1 MDQNYIGGAA
11 VHDWQQLSELTRNKK
26 ISVERVRI
34 IESGISIDGNFELPP
49 LAQLHM
55 EDQIFVAAF
64 VKSHGSIKD
73 MEELYGVSYPSI
85 KNRLNRISKA
95 FDFIDL
101 TPADAAGDI
110 LEDLEKGN
118 ITFDQAIKALKE

>member
-1 MDQNYIGGAA
+1 M
-11 VHDWQQLSELTRNKK
+11 HEWQQITDLTQNKE
-26 ISVERVRI
+26 ITIERVKI
-34 IESGISIDGNFELPP
+34 IESGITIDGNFELPP
-49 LAQLHM
+49 LARLSM

-73 MEELYGVSYPSI
+73 MEELYDVSYPSI

-101 TPADAAGDI
+101 TPADPTSDI
-110 LEDLEKGN
+110 LEDLDKGN
-118 ITFDQAIKALKE
+118 ISFDEAMKALKK

>member
-1 MDQNYIGGAA
+1 M
-11 VHDWQQLSELTRNKK
+11 HDWQQLTDLTQNNE
-26 ISVERVRI
+26 ISIERVKI
-34 IESGISIDGNFELPP
+34 LESGIAIDGSFELPP
-49 LAQLHM
+49 LAQLNM

-95 FDFIDL
+95 FDFIDI
-101 TPADAAGDI
+101 TPNDPIGDI
-110 LEDLEKGN
+110 LDDLDKGN
-118 ITFDQAIKALKE
+118 ISFDQAMKALKK

>member
-1 MDQNYIGGAA
+1 M
-11 VHDWQQLSELTRNKK
+11 HDWQQLTDLTQNKE
-26 ISVERVRI
+26 ISIERVKI
-34 IESGISIDGNFELPP
+34 IESGITIDGSFELPP
-49 LAQLHM
+49 LAQLNM

-95 FDFIDL
+95 FDFIDI
-101 TPADAAGDI
+101 TPDDPTGDI
-110 LEDLEKGN
+110 LDDLDKGN
-118 ITFDQAIKALKE
+118 ISFDQAMKALKK

>member
-1 MDQNYIGGAA
+1 M
-11 VHDWQQLSELTRNKK
+11 HDWQQLTDLTQNKE
-26 ISVERVRI
+26 ISIERVKI
-34 IESGISIDGNFELPP
+34 IESGIAIDGSFELPP
-49 LAQLHM
+49 LAQLSM

-95 FDFIDL
+95 YDFIDI
-101 TPADAAGDI
+101 TPADPTDDI
-110 LEDLEKGN
+110 LDDLDKGN
-118 ITFDQAIKALKE
+118 ISFDQAMKALNK

>member
-1 MDQNYIGGAA
+1 MQ
-11 VHDWQQLSELTRNKK
+11 DWQQLTDLTQNKE
-26 ISVERVRI
+26 ITIERIKVV
-34 IESGISIDGNFELPP
+34 ESGISIEGNFELPP
-49 LAQLHM
+49 LARLNM

-85 KNRLNRISKA
+85 KNRLNRISKT

-101 TPADAAGDI
+101 TPANPAGVI
-110 LEDLEKGN
+110 LEDLDKGN
-118 ITFDQAIKALKE
+118 ISFDQAMEALKK

>member
-1 MDQNYIGGAA
+1 M
-11 VHDWQQLSELTRNKK
+11 HDWQQLTDLTQNKE
-26 ISVERVRI
+26 ITIARVKVV
-34 IESGISIDGNFELPP
+34 ESGVSIEGNFELPP
-49 LAQLHM
+49 LARLNM

-85 KNRLNRISKA
+85 KNRLNRISKT

-101 TPADAAGDI
+101 TPANFTGDI
-110 LEDLEKGN
+110 LEDLDKGN
-118 ITFDQAIKALKE
+118 ISFDQAINALKK

>member
-1 MDQNYIGGAA
+1 M
-11 VHDWQQLSELTRNKK
+11 HDWQKLTDLTQNKE
-26 ISVERVRI
+26 ITIERVKI
-34 IESGISIDGNFELPP
+34 VESGIAIDGNFELPP
-49 LAQLHM
+49 LARLSM

-95 FDFIDL
+95 FDFIDIS
-101 TPADAAGDI
+101 PADSASDI
-110 LEDLEKGN
+110 LEDLDRGN
-118 ITFDQAIKALKE
+118 ISFDEAMKALKK

>member
-1 MDQNYIGGAA
+1 M
-11 VHDWQQLSELTRNKK
+11 HDWQQLTDLTRNKK
-26 ISVERVRI
+26 IMIERVKVV
-34 IESGISIDGNFELPP
+34 ESGISIEGNFELPP
-49 LAQLHM
+49 LASLSM

-95 FDFIDL
+95 FDFIDI
-101 TPADAAGDI
+101 TPADPTGDI
-110 LEDLEKGN
+110 LEDLDKGN
-118 ITFDQAIKALKE
+118 ISFDEAMKALRK

>member
-1 MDQNYIGGAA
+1 M
-11 VHDWQQLSELTRNKK
+11 HEWQQLTDLTRNKK
-26 ISVERVRI
+26 ISIERIKI
-34 IESGISIDGNFELPP
+34 IESGIAIDGDFELPP
-49 LAQLHM
+49 LAQLSM

-85 KNRLNRISKA
+85 KNRLKRISKA

-101 TPADAAGDI
+101 TPADSAGDI
-110 LEDLEKGN
+110 LEDLKKGN
-118 ITFDQAIKALKE
+118 ITFDQAITALKE

>member
-1 MDQNYIGGAA
+1 M
-11 VHDWQQLSELTRNKK
+11 HDWQQLTDLTQNKE
-26 ISVERVRI
+26 ITIERVNVV
-34 IESGISIDGNFELPP
+34 ESGIFIDGNFELPP
-49 LAQLHM
+49 LARLSM

-95 FDFIDL
+95 FDFIDIAPVDL
-101 TPADAAGDI
+101 AGDI
-110 LEDLEKGN
+110 LEDLDKGN
-118 ITFDQAIKALKE
+118 ISFDQAMKALKK

>member
-1 MDQNYIGGAA
+1 MQN
-11 VHDWQQLSELTRNKK
+11 WQQLTDLTRNQK
-26 ISVERVRI
+26 IIIERVKVV
-34 IESGISIDGNFELPP
+34 ESGISIEGNFELPP
-49 LAQLHM
+49 LAGLSM

-95 FDFIDL
+95 FDFIDI
-101 TPADAAGDI
+101 TPADPVGEI
-110 LEDLEKGN
+110 LEELDKGT
-118 ITFDQAIKALKE
+118 ISFDQAIKELKK

>member
-1 MDQNYIGGAA
+1 M
-11 VHDWQQLSELTRNKK
+11 HDWQQLTDLTQNKEFS
-26 ISVERVRI
+26 IERVKI
-34 IESGISIDGNFELPP
+34 LESGIAIDGSFELPP
-49 LAQLHM
+49 LAQLNM

-95 FDFIDL
+95 FDFIDI
-101 TPADAAGDI
+101 TPDDPVADI
-110 LEDLEKGN
+110 LDDLDKGN
-118 ITFDQAIKALKE
+118 ISFDQAMKALNK

>member
-1 MDQNYIGGAA
+1 M
-11 VHDWQQLSELTRNKK
+11 HDWQQLSDLTQNKE
-26 ISVERVRI
+26 ITIERVKI
-34 IESGISIDGNFELPP
+34 IESGIGIDGNFELPP
-49 LAQLHM
+49 LARLSM

-95 FDFIDL
+95 FDFIDI
-101 TPADAAGDI
+101 TPADLAGDI
-110 LEDLEKGN
+110 LEDLDKGN
-118 ITFDQAIKALKE
+118 ISFDQAMKALKK

>member
-1 MDQNYIGGAA
+1 M
-11 VHDWQQLSELTRNKK
+11 HDWQQLTDLTQNKK
-26 ISVERVRI
+26 ISIERVKI
-34 IESGISIDGNFELPP
+34 VESGIAIDGNFDLPP
-49 LAQLHM
+49 LAQLSM

-73 MEELYGVSYPSI
+73 MEALYGVSYPSV

-95 FDFIDL
+95 FDFIDI
-101 TPADAAGDI
+101 TPANPAGDI

-118 ITFDQAIKALKE
+118 ISFEQAIKELKK

>member
-1 MDQNYIGGAA
+1 MY
-11 VHDWQQLSELTRNKK
+11 DWQQLTDLTRNQK
-26 ISVERVRI
+26 ISIERVKI
-34 IESGISIDGNFELPP
+34 IKSGIAIDGDFELPP
-49 LAQLHM
+49 LAQLSM

-73 MEELYGVSYPSI
+73 MEELYSVSYPSI

-118 ITFDQAIKALKE
+118 ISFDQAIEALKE

>member
-1 MDQNYIGGAA
+1 M
-11 VHDWQQLSELTRNKK
+11 HDWQQLTDLTRNKNLM
-26 ISVERVRI
+26 IERVNI
-34 IESGISIDGNFELPP
+34 VESGISIEGKFELPP
-49 LAQLHM
+49 LASLSM

-95 FDFIDL
+95 IDFINI
-101 TPADAAGDI
+101 TPADDVGEI
-110 LEDLEKGN
+110 LQELDKGK
-118 ITFDQAIKALKE
+118 ISFDQAIRELKK

>member
-1 MDQNYIGGAA
+1 M
-11 VHDWQQLSELTRNKK
+11 HDWQQLTDLIRNKK
-26 ISVERVRI
+26 ISIERVKI
-34 IESGISIDGNFELPP
+34 IESGIALDGNFELPP
-49 LAQLHM
+49 LAQLSM

-101 TPADAAGDI
+101 TPADSVGDI

>member
-1 MDQNYIGGAA
+1 M
-11 VHDWQQLSELTRNKK
+11 HDWQQLTDLIRNKK
-26 ISVERVRI
+26 ISIERVKI
-34 IESGISIDGNFELPP
+34 IESGIAIDGDFELPP
-49 LAQLHM
+49 LAQLSM

-101 TPADAAGDI
+101 TPADSAGDI

-118 ITFDQAIKALKE
+118 ITFDQAITALKE

>member
-1 MDQNYIGGAA
+1 M
-11 VHDWQQLSELTRNKK
+11 HDWQQLTDLTQNQE
-26 ISVERVRI
+26 ITIERVKI
-34 IESGISIDGNFELPP
+34 IESGIAIDGNFELPP
-49 LAQLHM
+49 LARLST

-95 FDFIDL
+95 FDFIDI
-101 TPADAAGDI
+101 TPIDSSGDI
-110 LEDLEKGN
+110 LEDLDKGN
-118 ITFDQAIKALKE
+118 ISFDQAIEALKK

>member
-1 MDQNYIGGAA
+1 M
-11 VHDWQQLSELTRNKK
+11 HDWQQLTDLTQNKK
-26 ISVERVRI
+26 ISIERIKI
-34 IESGISIDGNFELPP
+34 IESGIAIDGDFELPP
-49 LAQLHM
+49 LAQLSM

-85 KNRLNRISKA
+85 KNRLKRISKA

-101 TPADAAGDI
+101 TPADSAGDI

-118 ITFDQAIKALKE
+118 ITFDQAITALKE

>member
-1 MDQNYIGGAA
+1 MKLI
-11 VHDWQQLSELTRNKK
+11 WILSLYP
-26 ISVERVRI
+26 ISISRATFDPYL
-34 IESGISIDGNFELPP
+34 SSIDGSFELPP
-49 LAQLHM
+49 LAQLNM

-95 FDFIDL
+95 FDFIDI
-101 TPADAAGDI
+101 TPDDPTGDI
-110 LEDLEKGN
+110 LDDLDKGN
-118 ITFDQAIKALKE
+118 ISFDQAMKALNK

>member
-1 MDQNYIGGAA
+1 MN
-11 VHDWQQLSELTRNKK
+11 DWQQLTDLTQNKK
-26 ISVERVRI
+26 ISIERVKI
-34 IESGISIDGNFELPP
+34 IESGIAIDGNFELPP
-49 LAQLHM
+49 LAQLSM
-55 EDQIFVAAF
+55 DDQIFVAAF

-101 TPADAAGDI
+101 TPADSAGDI

>member
-1 MDQNYIGGAA
+1 M
-11 VHDWQQLSELTRNKK
+11 HDWQQLTDLTQNKE
-26 ISVERVRI
+26 ITIERIKVA
-34 IESGISIDGNFELPP
+34 ESGISIEGNFELPP
-49 LAQLHM
+49 LARLNM

-85 KNRLNRISKA
+85 KNRLNRISKT

-101 TPADAAGDI
+101 TPANQAGVI
-110 LEDLEKGN
+110 LEDLDKGN
-118 ITFDQAIKALKE
+118 ISFDQAMEALKK